1 MKKLFSIFVICLGIL
16 SWTFFLLLTVLAFS
30 PLSLIKVI
38 DNYVFPAYSID
49 FSELESSG
57 NALNRNLNFN
67 NLHIT
72 HNDRVLIQAKE
83 LDLGLS
89 LKPHKLFY
97 FININNITI
106 KDGYFDFSNLR
117 SSNSYPNSII
127 NFSDEILLSFE
138 NLKYQRNDSIFE
150 INGNLFGDLF
160 RSFNG
165 QLSFFHNDQLS
176 TIALSSFEDSYRFS
190 LNLHSYEWLNF
201 IPTFN
206 TSSIKDLVFQI
217 NAVGEFQNNQSN
229 IRGSFDSSGFSLKS
243 FSIQPNKGSFHYHS
257 QKNIGILKLT
267 EFLHPLVDEEYPIQI
282 NLKKKSLTV
291 PRLIL
296 SPQILRIEALNFSN
310 LIIENLFLSLDNL
323 LPRYSGFIKD
333 LDLND
338 MYFKEVS
345 NLSGSFSGHRDQ
357 IKFLVNSNS
366 AILQNRNQNFISA
379 SILGEGNFS
388 DSVFDLKARI
398 KNQSASIDLA
408 LNINLEPFNPLFIE
422 LSGQDVSKD
431 LITFS
436 LPSSLK
442 SASTYIDASLNLA
455 LKNSIYF
462 KYSTPSSSSKADL
475 KAKIL
480 MDESKL
486 ILNEDSIINF
496 ARPVI
501 EADSQNLYIFS
512 PSGKVTNFSYKEAY
526 GLINYNTQKLR
537 FYSLHDLK
545 SNDLNSAFNVEGVG
559 INFPDIQAEH
569 KGEIKLSASNFN
581 NAISLKTETFF
592 IPISQPQKI
601 KFDKANIFVVDL
613 DSIFGSLPS
622 TFMNEEI
629 LVNLLGEDLTEE
641 YDLTFSTN
649 INFDP
654 GYFIKDSLYLQVSG
668 NDLFKI
674 HLNIKKNS
682 QPILKLNSDL
692 KNIELNSPLSSLS
705 KNKLIRL
712 PTEIFITNF
721 LNPSIRVNNQK
732 VDMHIRDLKKY
743 DGYISIG
750 KKLPDQYRNFYKE
763 IGLNLYLYSQF
774 MDENLLISL
783 LPSNR
788 ELTSI
793 KFNKLAFDIKN
804 FKFFDNK
811 FSDLSGFFDLKNP
824 EIIGSLIADKLN
836 LNLKVDQTGFMRI
849 EIKDSIIHDV
859 DFINASQSNSEIT
872 INSRLIVKNSS
883 FSKIKIKD
891 LDVYLVN
898 NKKNFSA
905 NNLKLTSNL
914 ISIKP
919 MKNSS
924 VAYFSIDKIKPLY
937 KIRGDFLIKDSNKI
951 PYLRE
956 LADFS
961 YFNGSI
967 NLQWEELS
975 TLSHIEGDSNFI
987 LKDLVIKDSISDS
1000 LAFNLLGVLNLR
1012 NILGKL
1018 ANLDLSIDEFTSV
1031 QLGRVEGD
1039 LLFNK
1044 SKLRLASPLFI
1055 ETNAAKMKWVG
1066 QIDKNSESELNDLDL
1081 NLDLRIRVGEN
1092 LPWYAAI
1099 LGGLPAVA
1107 GSAVINEIFEEDINN
1122 LTNYQYEVLGTI
1134 KDPKLERV
1142 KQEIK

>member
-1 MKKLFSIFVICLGIL
+1 MKKLLSIFAIFLAIL
-16 SWTFFLLLTVLAFS
+16 SWIFFLLLAILAFS
-30 PLSLIKVI
+30 PWSLIKSI
-38 DNYVFPAYSID
+38 DNFLPAYTID
-49 FSELESSG
+49 FSKLESSG
-57 NALNRNLNFN
+57 NALNRNLKFN
-67 NLHIT
+67 NLYIM

-89 LKPHKLFY
+89 LKPQKIFY
-97 FININNITI
+97 FFNVNNITI
-106 KDGYFDFSNLR
+106 KDGYFDRSNTR
-117 SSNSYPNSII
+117 SSNSPSSSII
-127 NFSDEILLSFE
+127 NFSDEILLSFK
-138 NLKYQRNDSIFE
+138 NFKYKRNDSIFE
-150 INGNLFGDLF
+150 INGDLFGDIP
-160 RSFNG
+160 RSFNA
-165 QLSFFHNDQLS
+165 QLSLLHDNQLS
-176 TIALSSFEDSYRFS
+176 TISVSAIEDSFRFS

-201 IPTFN
+201 IPIFN
-206 TSSIKDLVFQI
+206 TSIKNLAFRI

-229 IRGSFDSSGFSLKS
+229 IRGSFDSSSFFLKS
-243 FSIQPNKGSFHYHS
+243 LSLSPNKGSFHYQS
-257 QKNIGILKLT
+257 QKNIGILELT
-267 EFLHPLVDEEYPIQI
+267 EFLHPFIDEEYPIQI
-282 NLKKKSLTV
+282 NLKKKSLAV
-291 PRLIL
+291 PRLFL
-296 SPQILRIEALNFSN
+296 SPQILKIKAFNLSN
-310 LIIENLFLSLDNL
+310 LMIENLFLSFDSL
-323 LPRYSGFIKD
+323 LPRYSGFVKD
-333 LDLND
+333 LDLAD
-338 MYFKEVS
+338 LYFKEIN
-345 NLSGSFSGHRDQ
+345 NLSGSFSGHGDQ
-357 IKFLVNSNS
+357 IKFLASS
-366 AILQNRNQNFISA
+366 SSSILRNHNQNFISA
-379 SILGEGNFS
+379 SILGAGSFS

-398 KNQSASIDLA
+398 KNKSAGIDLA
-408 LNINLEPFNPLFIE
+408 LKVNPELTNPLSIE
-422 LSGQDVSKD
+422 LKGHDVSKD
-431 LITFS
+431 LIAFS
-436 LPSSLK
+436 LPSFLK
-442 SASTYIDASLNLA
+442 GASSYIDSSINLGV
-455 LKNSIYF
+455 KNSIYF
-462 KYSTPSSSSKADL
+462 NYSIPIANTKADL
-475 KAKIL
+475 KVKIF

-486 ILNEDSIINF
+486 ILNEDSTINF

-501 EADSQNLYIFS
+501 EADNQNLYIFS
-512 PSGKVTNFSYKEAY
+512 PSGKLTNFSYKEAY

-545 SNDLNSAFNVEGVG
+545 SNDLNSAFNVAELG
-559 INFPDIQAEH
+559 INFPDIQVEH
-569 KGEIKLSASNFN
+569 KGAIKLSASNFN
-581 NAISLKTETFF
+581 NAISLKTDAFF

-601 KFDKANIFVVDL
+601 KFDKANIFVVGL

-629 LVNLLGEDLTEE
+629 LVNLLGEDLTDE
-641 YDLTFSTN
+641 YNLTFSTN

-654 GYFIKDSLYLQVSG
+654 GYFIKDSLYLQLSG

-682 QPILKLNSDL
+682 PPILKLNSDL
-692 KNIELNSPLSSLS
+692 KNIELNSPLNSLS
-705 KNKLIRL
+705 KNKLTRL

-732 VDMHIRDLKKY
+732 VDMHIRDLKKF

-750 KKLPDQYRNFYKE
+750 KKLPDQYKNFYKE
-763 IGLNLYLYSQF
+763 TGLNLYLYSQF

-793 KFNKLAFDIKN
+793 KLNKLAFDIKN

-824 EIIGSLIADKLN
+824 EIMGSLIADKLN
-836 LNLKVDQTGFMRI
+836 LNLKVDHTGFIRI
-849 EIKDSIIHDV
+849 EIKDSTIHDV
-859 DFINASQSNSEIT
+859 DFINASQSNSEKT

-967 NLQWEELS
+967 NLQWKELS

-1000 LAFNLLGVLNLR
+1000 MAFNLLGVLNLR

-1031 QLGRVEGD
+1031 QLGRVEGN

-1066 QIDKNSESELNDLDL
+1066 QIDKNSKSELNDLDL

-1107 GSAVINEIFEEDINN
+1107 GSAVINEIFEKDINN

-1134 KDPKLERV
+1134 SNPKLERV